1 MEGKMKTRYFIVPVL
16 MIVLSLSS
24 GFAIAAEQEQSQ
36 VMEQEQEQMFGS
48 QLMTPEE
55 RIEHRDNIRGLKT
68 QEEREAFRLE
78 HHKKMMERAK
88 EKGITLPE
96 TPPAGGRATC
106 PKGGAGPR
114 GGGMGP
120 GGGGRR

>member
-1 MEGKMKTRYFIVPVL
+1 MKTRFFIIPVL
-16 MIVLSLSS
+16 MVVLSLSS

-55 RIEHRDNIRGLKT
+55 RIEHRDKMRSLKT

-78 HHKKMMERAK
+78 HHEKMLERAK
-88 EKGITLPE
+88 ERGVTLPE
-96 TPPAGGRATC
+96 TPSARGKRIS
-106 PKGGAGPR
+106 PKGGMEPR
-114 GGGMGP
+114 GSGMGP

>member
-1 MEGKMKTRYFIVPVL
+1 MKTRYLIIPVL
-16 MIVLSLSS
+16 MVVLSLSS

-36 VMEQEQEQMFGS
+36 VMEQKQEQMFGS

-55 RIEHRDNIRGLKT
+55 RMEYHNKMRSLKA
-68 QEEREAFRLE
+68 QEEREEFRLE

-88 EKGITLPE
+88 EKGVTLPE

-106 PKGGAGPR
+106 PKGRMGPR
-114 GGGMGP
+114 GSGMGA